1 MLVTLW
7 SYKPKFLRPKY
18 SSGLINRGIYREKG
32 EGGGLFHILKH
43 CFCFIIVFF
52 GMDYLIKDI

>member
-32 EGGGLFHILKH
+32 EGGAY
-43 CFCFIIVFF
+43 FIS
-52 GMDYLIKDI
+52 